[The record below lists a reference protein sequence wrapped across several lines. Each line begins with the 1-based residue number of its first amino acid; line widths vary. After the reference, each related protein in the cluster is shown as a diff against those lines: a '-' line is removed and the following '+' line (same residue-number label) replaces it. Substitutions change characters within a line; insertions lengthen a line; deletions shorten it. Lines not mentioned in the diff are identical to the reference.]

1 MKDKIIIAFL
11 LFMTSWFMTA
21 QEKVSVNALPKEG
34 TEFVAKYFKDQKV
47 KTIFKVTENR
57 KPKYEVTLENGIEI
71 EMNDRGR
78 WTEIEGKN
86 NAVPTGFL
94 KEATTNYLKAN
105 YASQRV
111 SEIEKGPRFIFVEL
125 ENGVKL
131 QFEAEGKF
139 NRIYTED

>member
-11 LFMTSWFMTA
+11 LFMTSLFLHA
-21 QEKVSVNALPKEG
+21 QEKVQVKALPKEG

-47 KTIFKVTENR
+47 KTIFKVMDDR
-57 KPKYEVTLENGIEI
+57 KPKYEVTLENGTEI

-105 YASQRV
+105 YATQRV
-111 SEIEKGPRFIFVEL
+111 LEIEKGPRFVFVEL
-125 ENGVKL
+125 ENGIKL